1 MTQSIE
7 MMSVDQVRE
16 YLDGHRPD
24 DYTLLDV
31 RQQWEYEEGH
41 LPGARLIPLTELPDR
56 MGEVPGDRPV
66 VAYCASGGRS
76 MAASTL
82 LEGQGFTEIINMVGG
97 IMAWNGYEAFGPME
111 LGMVVF
117 TGAETPREIVLK
129 AYAMEGSL
137 QEFYV
142 LRADLAETE
151 ERIELFMELAG
162 YEDRHKD
169 VLLELYSRLTGET
182 VGHDEFE
189 RMALKAAQGLGEGG
203 IDIAAFLDEHGEAF
217 DGDHGVFQFAAMVE
231 AQALDYYLRCA
242 ARAEKDDARDTFQL
256 LAREEKA
263 HLRLLG
269 SHMDRLGE

>member
-1 MTQSIE
+1 MQPIE
-7 MMSVDQVRE
+7 IMNVDQIRE

-31 RQQWEYEEGH
+31 RQEWEYEEGH
-41 LPGARLIPLTELPDR
+41 MPGARHIPLTELPDR
-56 MGEVPGDRPV
+56 MGEIPGDRPV
-66 VAYCASGGRS
+66 VAYCATGGRS

-82 LEGQGFTEIINMVGG
+82 LEGQGFSDIVNMVGG
-97 IMAWNGYEAFGPME
+97 IMAWNGQKAFGPME
-111 LGMVVF
+111 LGMVAF
-117 TGAETPREIVLK
+117 TGAETPGEIVLK
-129 AYAMEGSL
+129 AYAMENSL

-169 VLLELYSRLTGET
+169 ALFGLYSRLTGER
-182 VGHDEFE
+182 VGHDDFE
-189 RMALKAAQGLGEGG
+189 RMASGAAQGLGEGG
-203 IDIAAFLDEHGEAF
+203 IDISAFLDEHGEAF
-217 DGDHGVFQFAAMVE
+217 DGDHGVLQLAAMVE

-242 ARAEKDDARDTFQL
+242 ARAERDDARETLQL

-269 SHMDRLGE
+269 KHMDRMGE

>member
-1 MTQSIE
+1 MAKSIE

-16 YLDGHRPD
+16 YLDSHRPD

-31 RQQWEYEEGH
+31 RQEWEYEEGH

-56 MGEVPGDRPV
+56 MGEIPDDRPV

-82 LEGQGFTEIINMVGG
+82 LEGQGFPDILNMIGG
-97 IMAWNGYEAFGPME
+97 TMAWDGQKAFGPME
-111 LGMVVF
+111 LGMVCF
-117 TGAETPREIVLK
+117 TGAESPSEIVLK
-129 AYAMEGSL
+129 AYAMESSL

-169 VLLELYSRLTGET
+169 LLLELHTRLTGET

-189 RMALKAAQGLGEGG
+189 AMAVGTAQGLGEGG
-203 IDIAAFLDEHGEAF
+203 IDIGAFLHEHGEAF
-217 DGDHGVFQFAAMVE
+217 DGDHGVLQFAAMVE

-242 ARAEKDDARDTFQL
+242 AKAERDDARDVLQL

-269 SHMDRLGE
+269 KHLDRLGE

>member
-7 MMSVDQVRE
+7 MKSVDQVRE

-56 MGEVPGDRPV
+56 IGEIPDDRPV

-76 MAASTL
+76 MAASAL
-82 LEGQGFTEIINMVGG
+82 LEGQGFSEIINMVGG
-97 IMAWNGYEAFGPME
+97 FMAWNGYEAFGPME
-111 LGMVVF
+111 LGMVAF
-117 TGAETPREIVLK
+117 TGTETPREIVLK

-137 QEFYV
+137 QDFYV
-142 LRADLAETE
+142 LRADLAETA

-189 RMALKAAQGLGEGG
+189 RMASKAVQGLCEGG
-203 IDIAAFLDEHGEAF
+203 IDIAAFLDEYGEAF
-217 DGDHGVFQFAAMVE
+217 DGDHGVFQFAAMIE

-269 SHMDRLGE
+269 NHMDRLGE